1 MSNKL
6 DLKMFLDGYANVA
19 KKAEKLGHEDLDG
32 RKTELND
39 QIKFAE
45 KKISEMKNMGHK
57 EFEQKSKIYMEI
69 IKNGEKEIQDIDKE
83 KDERKKNPEKD
94 QEIKDM
100 YQAKSNIIENAQDAY
115 NKAKSE
121 NENEIENIKK
131 ELDDKKAEK
140 AQRENELKEMLDL
153 EKKDPSRAKDSHYK
167 EFLNKKIEALN
178 TEIKALEPSVKKQIV
193 QKEKEKQEIN
203 AEYRRFLL
211 NVGKIDRN
219 EELIPMA
226 ADIRKQDEA
235 EKQKAE
241 QSKYNKA

>member
-1 MSNKL
+1 MIFCFWYTINSGNMRKVYLIYRKEKNMSNKL

-94 QEIKDM
+94 H
-100 YQAKSNIIENAQDAY
+100 S
-115 NKAKSE
+115 
-121 NENEIENIKK
+121 
-131 ELDDKKAEK
+131 
-140 AQRENELKEMLDL
+140 
-153 EKKDPSRAKDSHYK
+153 
-167 EFLNKKIEALN
+167 
-178 TEIKALEPSVKKQIV
+178 
-193 QKEKEKQEIN
+193 
-203 AEYRRFLL
+203 
-211 NVGKIDRN
+211 
-219 EELIPMA
+219 
-226 ADIRKQDEA
+226 
-235 EKQKAE
+235 
-241 QSKYNKA
+241 